1 MDFSPLTKSR
11 SNPSSGDDDMGAA
24 MISNILRSSLLFWSL
39 VVALISSCLGG
50 VSKAFA
56 HGTFFSQSSSQT
68 HGLEAFN
75 QNSYVAILS
84 PRYLLIVYMLEIPQS
99 WSLPTKLIP
108 HHTLQFIP
116 SSHRLTLIH
125 LLGPIL
131 CFTVKTRCS
140 SFYLLCFR

>member
-50 VSKAFA
+50 VSK
-56 HGTFFSQSSSQT
+56 T